1 MTLFENKAVENILDE
16 LKTYCREKQF
26 TSKVSPR
33 LSFICGEQILDDNG
47 NIYPGNKL
55 KNENNIRWKIINKL
69 KDKNYILAG
78 NKKNKVLCVISEA
91 LYSESDDLL
100 TFEEVLADLSDDIV
114 IVVESAGTFCELG
127 AFSSG
132 ERYIDKLIIINEDK
146 DEHKDS
152 FITKGPIKKIQ
163 KRNSKKV
170 ISHAGKQY
178 IDKNL
183 GFKHAMEDLSSKPVK
198 ISPNLDSNNLDPK
211 MLMYE
216 LTCLIELFQPIE
228 EYEVEYVYRYIKE
241 FESYNI
247 KNRNRNNFSSIKSL
261 LQQMI
266 ELKMICKEN
275 AYLYINDSISC
286 YDVMFTFSRK
296 KFNDFR
302 AKYMSVVYKKEPF
315 RRRRGVQDELSG

>member
-1 MTLFENKAVENILDE
+1 MTLFEDKAVERVLDE
-16 LKTYCREKQF
+16 LKKYRRVKQF

-33 LSFICGEQILDDNG
+33 LSFICGEQILDDNR
-47 NIYPGNKL
+47 KL
-55 KNENNIRWKIINKL
+55 YAENRLRNENNIRWKIINKL
-69 KDKNYILAG
+69 KRKNHILAG
-78 NKKNKVLCVISEA
+78 KKKNKVLCIIAEA
-91 LYSESDDLL
+91 LYSESHDLL

-146 DEHKDS
+146 DDHKDS

-163 KRNSKKV
+163 KYNSNNV
-170 ISHAGKQY
+170 IYHAGKEY

-183 GFKHAMEDLSSKPVK
+183 SFKHTIKALSEKPVK
-198 ISPNLDSNNLDPK
+198 ITPNNAFNNLDPK

-228 EYEVEYVYRYIKE
+228 EYEVEYVYKYINE
-241 FESYNI
+241 FRSYNI
-247 KNRNRNNFSSIKSL
+247 KNRDKNNFSSIKVL
-261 LQQMI
+261 LHQMM

-286 YDVMFTFSRK
+286 YDVMFNFDRK

-302 AKYMSVVYKKEPF
+302 VKYISIVFRKEPF
-315 RRRRGVQDELSG
+315 RMRRGVQDELSG